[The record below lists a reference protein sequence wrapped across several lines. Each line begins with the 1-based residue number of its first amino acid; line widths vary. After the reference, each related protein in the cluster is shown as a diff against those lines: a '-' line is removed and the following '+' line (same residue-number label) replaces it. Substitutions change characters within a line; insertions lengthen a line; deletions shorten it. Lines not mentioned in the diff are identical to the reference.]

1 MYLIGFKGVWA
12 NRKTQPGSENANG
25 TNTAVLLDS
34 INDKV
39 SITNRFALR
48 RRKLKPRQNEGCD
61 GLRLEGLMTPKEE
74 LKQLVANMNDE
85 QFKWFVDQ
93 MRLLL
98 SEQAV

>member
-1 MYLIGFKGVWA
+1 MRRW
-12 NRKTQPGSENANG
+12 NR
-25 TNTAVLLDS
+25 
-34 INDKV
+34 
-39 SITNRFALR
+39 
-48 RRKLKPRQNEGCD
+48 KPRQNEGCD